1 MASKL
6 DELMA
11 LARECGNIER
21 RHCIGK
27 AQGFDVRNAYAT
39 LQSALK
45 AVLDDAERYRWLRDN
60 TKEAPLRPHA
70 YNAEMFPDTRL
81 KHSMPDLVSYD
92 CIGQQITLDDAID
105 AARKP

>member
-27 AQGFDVRNAYAT
+27 AQGFDVRDAYTA
-39 LQSALK
+39 LQDALK
-45 AVLDDAERYRWLRDN
+45 AVVEDAERYRWLRRRQV
-60 TKEAPLRPHA
+60 ECAPHIAIAEHA
-70 YNAEMFPDTRL
+70 AEKMDR
-81 KHSMPDLVSYD
+81 
-92 CIGQQITLDDAID
+92 AID

>member
-27 AQGFDVRNAYAT
+27 AQGFDVRDAYAA
-39 LQSALK
+39 LQDALK
-45 AVLDDAERYRWLRDN
+45 AVVEDAERYRWLKGEVDG
-60 TKEAPLRPHA
+60 TGPLALCEDMGISGRNSGGRWSPIPDYCDA
-70 YNAEMFPDTRL
+70 Y
-81 KHSMPDLVSYD
+81 
-92 CIGQQITLDDAID
+92 ID